1 MEIFVM
7 LNIIVW
13 SLVVELVLEV
23 GVVVIFIEMKKREV
37 CICIVYLLIYS
48 VYLIK
53 YNLIILIIWFG

>member
-1 MEIFVM
+1 MEMFVM

-37 CICIVYLLIYS
+37 CMCIVYLFIYS

-53 YNLIILIIWFG
+53 YNLIILIILFG

>member
-23 GVVVIFIEMKKREV
+23 GVVVIFIEMKKEKF
-37 CICIVYLLIYS
+37 VYVLFIY
-48 VYLIK
+48 
-53 YNLIILIIWFG
+53 

>member
-1 MEIFVM
+1 MEMFVM

-23 GVVVIFIEMKKREV
+23 GVVVIFIEMKKWEV

-48 VYLIK
+48 VYVIK
-53 YNLIILIIWFG
+53 YDLKN

>member
-1 MEIFVM
+1 MEMFVM

-23 GVVVIFIEMKKREV
+23 GVVVIFIEMKKWEV

-48 VYLIK
+48 FYLIK
-53 YNLIILIIWFG
+53 YNLIILII

>member
-1 MEIFVM
+1 MEMFVM

-37 CICIVYLLIYS
+37 CIYVLFIY
-48 VYLIK
+48 
-53 YNLIILIIWFG
+53 

>member
-1 MEIFVM
+1 MEMFVM

-23 GVVVIFIEMKKREV
+23 GVVVIFIEMKKWEV

-53 YNLIILIIWFG
+53 YNLIILII